1 MCFQAKKGENR
12 IRKQVLAFLLSVAF
26 LLTSSVGIAEYNT
39 DIAYQIRQ
47 AMADVGGM
55 SLENCWDVMGM
66 YTFGQTTEDGYFTI
80 SSSDETGKI
89 GKDISWRNYPKNYE
103 DIIDRYFP
111 MLNVLLILFDNSDE
125 EISNWVFTQEIAAI
139 FSKKANQSYQSGIKH
154 FSNFDIHIEYDAE
167 YNELYCSLTATNITP
182 DSIFSDK

>member
-66 YTFGQTTEDGYFTI
+66 YTFGQTMQ
-80 SSSDETGKI
+80 KI
-89 GKDISWRNYPKNYE
+89 LVS
-103 DIIDRYFP
+103 
-111 MLNVLLILFDNSDE
+111 LNI
-125 EISNWVFTQEIAAI
+125 
-139 FSKKANQSYQSGIKH
+139 
-154 FSNFDIHIEYDAE
+154 
-167 YNELYCSLTATNITP
+167 
-182 DSIFSDK
+182 